1 MTGLFTAKTDATGKA
16 VTYTYTSANQL
27 ATRVWARRVTTS
39 YGYDNNTG
47 ELTSISYSDGT
58 TTNVSYAYDR
68 LGRQTAITDAV
79 GTRGFAYNAAL
90 AFESETLG
98 DYYGAGKR
106 LTRQYS
112 TGTAGTD
119 VIGRATGF
127 DVGTAD
133 DADADYTVSYGYDA
147 ENRLNKVTDSAATHT
162 YTYDANADRLSERA
176 STAFELRVAYAY
188 EENRSLLTSI
198 ANTADGALVSKY
210 AYANDA
216 AGRRTSMANT
226 GAAFTQSATNLWT
239 YNDKSEVTGQT
250 RHAGTD
256 LANLGASIAD
266 GLFSYDFDNIGNR
279 TTSTSSSFAASY
291 TANALNQFS
300 AIACTTPTKNL
311 APTYDVDGNETCD
324 GTWHYTWD
332 GENRLTQAVNY
343 AGSPVEGSKWL
354 TFAYDYQSRRVRK
367 TVETYAS
374 GAWTTTSDEKYLYNG
389 WNMVCAYDN
398 TQTTPSQTATYTWG
412 LDIAEQNDASRSGT
426 TEPGTTAGGVGGL
439 LTVNRKSGTNAG
451 AYAPIYDG
459 NGNVTGLVNTRGESV
474 AHTEY
479 GPFGEVISATGDAA
493 GACPYGFSTKYTDE
507 ETGLCYYGY
516 RYYNSEW
523 GRWLSRDP
531 IGKNGGKN
539 LYGFINNTTL
549 YAFDSIGLR
558 LQMLQKDVSIPI
570 RRGLPRGTRPDALA
584 MNYIAVSPYFAVQHE
599 NVVTVNGYIVFAIYI
614 NNGYNGKEV
623 EGADR
628 GQTLLQH
635 EYGHIYLAINFWNSN
650 YMSLNTWEGSY
661 GSAECANAASNI
673 VNLSADVMWDEMEYV
688 EYMYDVLNYNALT
701 QIDNIE
707 DARSAAEK
715 YASNARELQ
724 RDLDRLIVRYSS
736 LKCKKCNN

>member
-1 MTGLFTAKTDATGKA
+1 MTGLLTAKTDASGKA

-79 GTRGFAYNAAL
+79 GTRDFAYNAAL
-90 AFESETLG
+90 ALESETLG

-119 VIGRATGF
+119 VVGRASGF

-133 DADADYTVSYGYDA
+133 DADADYTISYAYDA

-176 STAFELRVAYAY
+176 STAFALRVAYAY

-216 AGRRTSMANT
+216 AGRRTSVANT
-226 GAAFTQSATNLWT
+226 GSAFTQSASSLWS
-239 YNDKSEVTGQT
+239 YNAKSEVTGQT

-256 LANLGASIAD
+256 LTNLGTSIAD

-279 TTSTSSSFAASY
+279 TTSASSSFAASY

-300 AIACTTPTKNL
+300 AIACTTPAKNL
-311 APTYDVDGNETCD
+311 APTYDADGNETCD

-332 GENRLTQAVNY
+332 GENRLTQAKTY
-343 AGSPVEGSKWL
+343 AATPEEGCKRL
-354 TFAYDYQSRRVRK
+354 TFVYDYQSRRVRK

-374 GAWTTTSDEKYLYNG
+374 GVWATTSDEKYLYNN
-389 WNMVCAYDN
+389 WNMVCAYNN
-398 TQTTPSQTATYTWG
+398 TQTVPSLAATYTWG

-426 TEPGTTAGGVGGL
+426 TEPGTAAGGVGGL
-439 LTVNRKSGTNAG
+439 LAVNKITTADATTAPVGT
-451 AYAPIYDG
+451 YAAIYDG
-459 NGNVTGLVNTRGESV
+459 NGNVTGLVNTSGASV
-474 AHTEY
+474 AHYEY
-479 GPFGEVISATGDAA
+479 GPFGEMVATTGDAA
-493 GACPYGFSTKYTDE
+493 GACPYGFSTKYADE

-523 GRWLSRDP
+523 GRWINRDP
-531 IGKNGGKN
+531 IGEIGGINTYICTNNNTVCNSDSLGLFVIQGEMGAPILVRITFDLDWSEDSNCCLHISSLAEVEVGLGAGAGITFGKLVYAHVGAMLVGLGRKWSDSYVICKNGGWQVERDYPILNVSKY
-539 LYGFINNTTL
+539 LSQGGGLGRDSFGAGVSIDMDIEIGASVHVIATSSFINIRAHVSG
-549 YAFDSIGLR
+549 YFDLTSDFGANFGDYSIGN
-558 LQMLQKDVSIPI
+558 S
-570 RRGLPRGTRPDALA
+570 
-584 MNYIAVSPYFAVQHE
+584 SPKELKHSQFDRTLFEKTVYF
-599 NVVTVNGYIVFAIYI
+599 
-614 NNGYNGKEV
+614 
-623 EGADR
+623 
-628 GQTLLQH
+628 
-635 EYGHIYLAINFWNSN
+635 
-650 YMSLNTWEGSY
+650 
-661 GSAECANAASNI
+661 
-673 VNLSADVMWDEMEYV
+673 
-688 EYMYDVLNYNALT
+688 
-701 QIDNIE
+701 
-707 DARSAAEK
+707 
-715 YASNARELQ
+715 
-724 RDLDRLIVRYSS
+724 
-736 LKCKKCNN
+736 